1 MKYKE
6 IIFYGY
12 SVLLFIQLLYNILS
26 LKPSEGNSFYTDEV
40 FSLINLYNSIALS
53 VNNLTLM
60 KTLMSFLEL
69 CSYVLP
75 I

>member
-40 FSLINLYNSIALS
+40 FSLINFYNSIALS